1 MRWRNAWGVALSAVG
16 LMGCPETFGKGGTVD
31 QAVFEDAVDAVNPER
46 CPPPEEVRAICANP
60 KKQCPE
66 ECPR

>member
-1 MRWRNAWGVALSAVG
+1 MRWRDAWGVALLAVG
-16 LMGCPETFGKGGTVD
+16 LTGCPETFGKDGTVD
-31 QAVFEDAVDAVNPER
+31 QAVFQDAVDAVNPER